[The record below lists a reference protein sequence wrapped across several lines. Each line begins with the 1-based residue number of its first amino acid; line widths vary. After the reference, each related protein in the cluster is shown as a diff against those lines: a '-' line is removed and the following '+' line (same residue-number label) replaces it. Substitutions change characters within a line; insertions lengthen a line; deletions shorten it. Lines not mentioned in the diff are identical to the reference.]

1 MGASGMKKEKL
12 ENVVVT
18 EVAEFESQLLEVM
31 KAAHEGDEKSLEIM
45 LKMKQAIGSF

>member
-1 MGASGMKKEKL
+1 MEKESL

-18 EVAEFESQLLEVM
+18 EVTEFESQLLEVM
-31 KAAHEGDEKSLEIM
+31 KLAHEGDKNALEIM